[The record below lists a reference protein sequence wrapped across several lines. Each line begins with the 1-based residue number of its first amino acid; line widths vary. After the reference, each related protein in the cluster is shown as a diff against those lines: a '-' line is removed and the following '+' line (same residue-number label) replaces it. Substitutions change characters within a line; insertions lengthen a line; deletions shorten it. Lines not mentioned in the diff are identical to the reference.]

1 MDPTLQAALAAPAP
15 WIFGAVEIVL
25 PGYNL
30 RLLDG
35 AGQIAINGNLYQGE
49 DATFGT
55 LASISTLSEDMGDE
69 APEISIELYPP
80 NASAMA
86 TLCNPNMQGSRV
98 TIMVGVVDPASG
110 LIIGQP
116 EVKFLG
122 EIDVPSLTIG
132 ENGQRSLSYTAVS
145 VFERL
150 FETDEGARA
159 QDAWHQSI
167 WPGEKGLEFMTGT
180 DKNLYWGAKRPKG
193 QQTQKTQR
201 SSAQYPFGTRVAS

>member
-1 MDPTLQAALAAPAP
+1 MIRPPPISTRTDTLFPYTTLFRSP

-25 PGYNL
+25 PDYNL

-35 AGQIAINGNLYQGE
+35 ASELTINGNLYKGE

-55 LASISTLSEDMGDE
+55 LAAISTLSEEIGEE

-86 TLCNPNMQGSRV
+86 TLCNPNMQGSQV
-98 TIMVGVVDPASG
+98 SIFVGAVDPTSG

-132 ENGQRSLSYTAVS
+132 EGGQRSLSYTAVRDRKS
-145 VFERL
+145 TRL
-150 FETDEGARA
+150 
-159 QDAWHQSI
+159 
-167 WPGEKGLEFMTGT
+167 
-180 DKNLYWGAKRPKG
+180 N
-193 QQTQKTQR
+193 
-201 SSAQYPFGTRVAS
+201 SSH

>member
-1 MDPTLQAALAAPAP
+1 MRISECSSDVCSSDLPTLQAAFAAPAP

-25 PGYNL
+25 PDYNL

-35 AGQIAINGNLYQGE
+35 ASELTINGNLYKGE

-55 LASISTLSEDMGDE
+55 LAAISTLSEEIGEE

-86 TLCNPNMQGSRV
+86 TLCNPNMQGSQV
-98 TIMVGVVDPASG
+98 SIFVGAVEPTSG

-122 EIDVPSLTIG
+122 EIDEIG
-132 ENGQRSLSYTAVS
+132 
-145 VFERL
+145 
-150 FETDEGARA
+150 RA
-159 QDAWHQSI
+159 H
-167 WPGEKGLEFMTGT
+167 
-180 DKNLYWGAKRPKG
+180 
-193 QQTQKTQR
+193 
-201 SSAQYPFGTRVAS
+201 V